1 MGFRTIQ
8 TLSMLK
14 IAKCS
19 EQHRLEENTII
30 TLGDIARVN
39 GQNNKG
45 LCQGGIGLSCTL
57 MYV

>member
-8 TLSMLK
+8 TLK